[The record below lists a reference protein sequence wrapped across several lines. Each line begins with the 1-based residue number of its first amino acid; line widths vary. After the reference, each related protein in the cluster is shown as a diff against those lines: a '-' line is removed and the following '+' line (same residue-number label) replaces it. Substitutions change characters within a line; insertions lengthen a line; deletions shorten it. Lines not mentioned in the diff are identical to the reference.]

1 MPKTKIT
8 ISINEDFLNELDKI
22 AKLQQTNRSKL
33 INEALKVW
41 EKERIEAELKQ
52 GYLAMAKEDKKIA
65 EENLKIIR
73 ETLNE

>member
-33 INEALKVW
+33 IDEALKVW